1 MSQDEQLTLREIWGA
16 RMTRKWLRSEGM
28 VSPMKRTTAVSLAL
42 TAIILVG
49 GCKQEEK
56 TAVVKSQAVQVM
68 RIAPASESEAW
79 SYVGTLRARFE
90 SDIAFRVGGK
100 ITRRLVDIGAS
111 VAAGQIIA
119 ELDPTDYRLAL
130 EAQQAE
136 LAAAKSSRD
145 QAVAAEGRYRLLNA
159 HGHVAKAAL
168 DQRVAAADEARGRVE
183 RAERALALARN
194 QLDYAVLRSDAA
206 GVVSALSVEVG
217 QVVGAGQPI
226 ARIARR
232 DQIEALVAIPEHR
245 LADVKKA
252 QAEIEIWGD
261 GNRRYPAKLR
271 EVAPE
276 ADRVSRTYG
285 ARFSVDV
292 GGNTGELGRTA
303 TVHLRAANEVQA
315 FAVPLAAV
323 MQDATTPTI
332 WVLDETGT
340 RVRRTP
346 VTLLRLTRDA
356 AIITGTLKSGDRI
369 VALGVHMLDA
379 DRPVRVFEQR
389 ADLQ

>member
-1 MSQDEQLTLREIWGA
+1 
-16 RMTRKWLRSEGM
+16 MTRIWLSAEEIT
-28 VSPMKRTTAVSLAL
+28 SPLQRTLASLLVLGAVVF
-42 TAIILVG
+42 VG

-56 TAVVKSQAVQVM
+56 AAAVAPQAVQVM
-68 RIAPASESEAW
+68 RIDPAAANDVW

-145 QAVAAEGRYRLLNA
+145 QAVAAEARYRTLHA
-159 HGHVAKAAL
+159 QGHVAKAAL

-194 QLDYAVLRSDAA
+194 QLDYTVLRSDAA

-217 QVVGAGQPI
+217 QVVGAGQQI

-232 DQIEALVAIPEHR
+232 DEIEALVAIPEHR

-252 QAEIEIWGD
+252 QAEIELWGD
-261 GNRRYPAKLR
+261 GDRRYPAKLR
-271 EVAPE
+271 EVSPE
-276 ADRVSRTYG
+276 ADRVSRTYA
-285 ARFSVDV
+285 ARFSIEI
-292 GGNTGELGRTA
+292 GRNAAELGRTA
-303 TVHLRAANEVQA
+303 TVHLRAANATQA

-323 MQDATTPTI
+323 MQDATTPTV
-332 WVLDETGT
+332 WMLDETAT

-346 VTLLRLTRDA
+346 VTLIRLTRDA
-356 AIITGTLKSGDRI
+356 AIITGALKSGDRI

-379 DRPVRVFEQR
+379 DKPVRVVEHR
-389 ADLQ
+389 AALQ